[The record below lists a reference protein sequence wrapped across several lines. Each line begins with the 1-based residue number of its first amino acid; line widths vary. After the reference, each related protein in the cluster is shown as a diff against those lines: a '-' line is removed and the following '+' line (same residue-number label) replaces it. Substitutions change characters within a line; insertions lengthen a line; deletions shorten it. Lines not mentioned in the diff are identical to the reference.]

1 MYCTKCGKELEPTTA
16 VCPACNAKTGLAPLP
31 EQEKAEQ
38 ETKNRFAVLW
48 EILGFFFPLVGLFC
62 FLGWR
67 KSRPLRGASCGVG
80 AVFGGLLFLSM
91 AYFFAIFY
99 FFLLMIGA
107 GVTIG
112 MV

>member
-1 MYCTKCGKELEPTTA
+1 MYCTHCGKNSQRKHICA
-16 VCPACNAKTGLAPLP
+16 QIAA
-31 EQEKAEQ
+31 
-38 ETKNRFAVLW
+38 
-48 EILGFFFPLVGLFC
+48 ILFPIGFFFPLVGLFC